1 MKLGRSFYLQPT
13 KTVARELLGKD
24 LVVRNKNR
32 IKKYKIVETEAYLG
46 VRDRACHSYN
56 GRRTDRTEV
65 MYLEGGHSYVYFI
78 YGMYYCFNV
87 VTRPKE
93 FPEAV
98 LIRAVDQYSGPG
110 RVCRGL
116 GITKKENALDLT
128 KNSRIWIEKNST
140 PPFKVA
146 TSTRIGIESSKEAA
160 KKRLRYFIKGN

>member
-1 MKLGRSFYLQPT
+1 MIDHIAPPFKFCHTPVTPILQDVFMKLGRSFYLQPT

-87 VTRPKE
+87 
-93 FPEAV
+93 
-98 LIRAVDQYSGPG
+98 
-110 RVCRGL
+110 
-116 GITKKENALDLT
+116 
-128 KNSRIWIEKNST
+128 
-140 PPFKVA
+140 
-146 TSTRIGIESSKEAA
+146 
-160 KKRLRYFIKGN
+160 